1 MVGNVAAERDRNDN
15 IRPSKSRSADKI
27 DGVVASI
34 MALGLA
40 LAEEQAGASVYESG
54 GSLFL

>member
-1 MVGNVAAERDRNDN
+1 VAT
-15 IRPSKSRSADKI
+15 
-27 DGVVASI
+27 I